1 MSDQPKSM
9 ADIGFKEL
17 TDAMAKDIEA
27 TPDYPEP
34 IDYDR
39 QQTEELI
46 LIVGWLLG
54 TLMRHKLPVPPE
66 VAWMLKRQGF
76 ALFKDAEPPT

>member
-9 ADIGFKEL
+9 ADIGF
-17 TDAMAKDIEA
+17 I
-27 TPDYPEP
+27 
-34 IDYDR
+34 IDER
-39 QQTEELI
+39 QQQLEELI
-46 LIVGWLLG
+46 LIVGWLIG
-54 TLMRHKLPVPPE
+54 TLTRHKIEVPIE

>member
-1 MSDQPKSM
+1 MTYP
-9 ADIGFKEL
+9 
-17 TDAMAKDIEA
+17 
-27 TPDYPEP
+27 YPEHE
-34 IDYDR
+34 IDER
-39 QQTEELI
+39 QQQIEELV

-76 ALFKDAEPPT
+76 KLFEDAKPPT